1 MHGQAPLHVLASEGC
16 SNGVRLLICNG
27 ADIAQTTAPAY
38 DLSAP
43 GCFGESALHL
53 AVRNGHRVTCAVLIT
68 AGAPLAQFDDLGSL
82 PLHVAASTEE
92 RPPAGMWSLFC

>member
-1 MHGQAPLHVLASEGC
+1 
-16 SNGVRLLICNG
+16 
-27 ADIAQTTAPAY
+27 
-38 DLSAP
+38 
-43 GCFGESALHL
+43 
-53 AVRNGHRVTCAVLIT
+53 LIT